1 MPQPSPS
8 DIIPAE
14 ILKEQE
20 KQAKIQTQRKGMI
33 INDVHDKWELGCKNF
48 DINKLD
54 EIITTGLFK
63 FVTWHQ
69 TREFQN
75 KGKKLKYENIDYVC
89 KTTKLTKEI

>member
-1 MPQPSPS
+1 
-8 DIIPAE
+8 
-14 ILKEQE
+14 
-20 KQAKIQTQRKGMI
+20 MI

-75 KGKKLKYENIDYVC
+75 KGKKLKFENIDYVC
-89 KTTKLTKEI
+89 KTTKLTKEIQEHILKFILQEYVNEINEHDKMF